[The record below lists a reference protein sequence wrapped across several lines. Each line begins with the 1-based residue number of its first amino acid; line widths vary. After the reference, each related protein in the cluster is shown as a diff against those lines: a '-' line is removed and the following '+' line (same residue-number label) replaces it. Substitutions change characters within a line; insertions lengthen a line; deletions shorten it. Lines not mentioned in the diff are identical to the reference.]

1 MPPAPDPTIDK
12 IQPNESKMLKNTFA
26 LIVALY
32 LSLTFGLPVAGSP
45 NPPGTTPPPPTTPKA
60 DPAASPIQ
68 LATPPPNPAVEKAE
82 MILKKS
88 LDAYGG
94 EDAILAIQN
103 ASYEY
108 QVQTAEGSEGKPVKT
123 KSMFQGE
130 TQFRSEV
137 NQDGQSVIT
146 VLNDDKAW
154 TVVAGTLI
162 PVDRRALLALKT
174 SLVIKFRPEL
184 LLLSFP
190 KHRFTLRTQ
199 EGQRTLDL
207 IDVSGFLEGE
217 YLRGRLS
224 IDAANNL
231 VFRFEY
237 ELEREFPQGKGIVRG
252 EEQYLSYQL
261 IEKKQVPLV
270 IVSKQG
276 AQNSQLTVQTA
287 RFNTTLDSS
296 LFAMPEKK

>member
-1 MPPAPDPTIDK
+1 MPPAPDQTANK
-12 IQPNESKMLKNTFA
+12 IQPRESKMPINTLS

-32 LSLTFGLPVAGSP
+32 FSLTFSLPLSGSP
-45 NPPGTTPPPPTTPKA
+45 IPPGTTLPPAATPKA
-60 DPAASPIQ
+60 DPTAPQTQ
-68 LATPPPNPAVEKAE
+68 LAPAAPNPAVEKAE
-82 MILKKS
+82 VILKKS
-88 LDAYGG
+88 VDAFGG

-108 QVQTAEGSEGKPVKT
+108 QVQSAEGPESKPIQT
-123 KSMFQGE
+123 RSMFQGE

-137 NQDGQSVIT
+137 NQDGQSVVT

-162 PVDRRALLALKT
+162 PVDKKALLALKT
-174 SLVIKFRPEL
+174 SLVIKFRPDL

-224 IDAANNL
+224 IDASTNL

-252 EEQYLSYQL
+252 EEQYQSYQL
-261 IEKKQVPLV
+261 IEKRQVPLV

-276 AQNSQLTVQTA
+276 AQNSRLKVQTA
-287 RFNTTLDSS
+287 RFNTSMDSS